1 MEPLG
6 GTELQLN
13 FLREHV
19 SKELLDK
26 FQICT
31 SVPGKVPLAKD
42 KINILWQ
49 KMAPDQPHFQDFF
62 KSDEQIDQYDY
73 YVFNSH
79 WNYEQFRKTF
89 KLPEH
94 RCTVIKNGIPNIE
107 KRDPEPRRD
116 KIKLIYHPTPWRGL
130 SVLLGAMQLIN
141 NPNII
146 LDVYS
151 STQIYGDDF
160 KKQNDH
166 TYKDLY
172 EQAEKLPN
180 VNLIGYKSN
189 KYILDNLHTYDA
201 FVYPN
206 IWEETFC
213 ISALEAL
220 ACGLYVATTD
230 NGALY
235 ETCTEFPIYIP
246 YDKNWQNLAQQF
258 AAVIDGISHQINTDG
273 CKNHLKFQQNFFNH
287 FYNWKVIAG
296 HWTGFLQ
303 GALQNVKSTQK
314 KI

>member
-1 MEPLG
+1 MKPLG
-6 GTELQLN
+6 GTEIQYG
-13 FLREHV
+13 FLEKYV
-19 SKELLDK
+19 SKELLDQ

-31 SVPGKVPLAKD
+31 SVPGKVPLAKN

-49 KMAPDQPHFQDFF
+49 KMAPDQPHFQEFF
-62 KSDEQIDQYDY
+62 KDPEQIKQYDY

-89 KLPEH
+89 SIPHQK
-94 RCTVIKNGIPNIE
+94 CTVIKNGIPE
-107 KRDPEPRRD
+107 FKKRDPEPLRQ

-130 SVLLGAMQLIN
+130 SILLGAMQLIK
-141 NPNII
+141 NPNIT

-160 KKQNDH
+160 KKENDKG
-166 TYKDLY
+166 YEALY
-172 EQAEKLPN
+172 DQAEKLPN
-180 VNLIGYKSN
+180 VNYIGYKSHD
-189 KYILDNLHTYDA
+189 YILENLHTYDA

-235 ETCTEFPIYIP
+235 ETCSEFPIYVP
-246 YDKNWQNLAQQF
+246 MDEDFKNLAHQF
-258 AAVIDGISHQINTDG
+258 AAIIEGIPSQLNEKG
-273 CKNHLKFQQNFFNH
+273 CHNHLKFQQNFYNH
-287 FYNWKVIAG
+287 FYNWKTIAS
-296 HWTGFLQ
+296 HWNGFLQ
-303 GALQNVKSTQK
+303 GALFNARPK
-314 KI
+314 